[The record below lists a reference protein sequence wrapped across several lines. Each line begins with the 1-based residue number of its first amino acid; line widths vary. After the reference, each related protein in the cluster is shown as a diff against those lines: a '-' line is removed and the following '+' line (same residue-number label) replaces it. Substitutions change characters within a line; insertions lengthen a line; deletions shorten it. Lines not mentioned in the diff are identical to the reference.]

1 MCTLTNQLQLE
12 VGLKDG
18 AYLVPAD
25 FAKNRPA
32 SALLSLCHL
41 ANINPLKII
50 RADWQAACLTVQA
63 YASQLNDSNNPI
75 ISISVAA

>member
-25 FAKNRPA
+25 FAKNSPA
-32 SALLSLCHL
+32 SALLSMCHL

-50 RADWQAACLTVQA
+50 RADWQAACQTVQT
-63 YASQLNDSNNPI
+63 YASALGESSNPI